1 MGYKQGGN
9 KKMKTTSKI
18 LSILLVLAMVLSIA
32 PFAFAAGADTG
43 VVINEVYG
51 GGNSG
56 AVYTN
61 DFVELY
67 NPTDADISLKGY
79 SLQYASYNG
88 TFSAQNVFS
97 FADDAA
103 IKANGYYLVQLA
115 AGSTVKDKPL
125 SGVDATGNLNLAG
138 KNGKIAL
145 VKGTDAISGKDDPK
159 VVDFVGFGTANEFEG
174 TGATVAPDNANSVS
188 RTNGKDTNDNTADF
202 AKGAPTPQGSGNA
215 SAGTGSEGGTGT
227 EGGNQ
232 GGTETAPALKD
243 ISVALAG
250 ANDASFKVKGVVTC
264 VDGQNIYL
272 QDATGAICARMSE
285 KPTDIKLGD
294 TIIAVGKKS
303 VYNGLPQLGSATYEK
318 STGLTL
324 TAKETTIG
332 ALTDADI
339 CGYVSLK
346 DLEVTEVYDN
356 DGQFSSPN
364 ITVKDAEGKT
374 IQLYKAVIE
383 KKDGA
388 WTVKVGD
395 VIDVKAAVSIYN
407 KLQLRNTSADEIVV
421 QVKDTTP
428 TPNPDPT
435 PEHEHKL
442 TKVEK
447 VDATTEKEGCKEHYK
462 CECGKL
468 FTDAEGKNETT
479 AGELAI
485 AKLTNTETDKK
496 DDTSDKKD
504 ETTGSGYTKVTDG
517 KLVSGT
523 YVLVT
528 SNGYAPTVLEKNWLL
543 SAQPTVSGNKV
554 TDAKNAV
561 LVLTV
566 DGNKVKITDAK
577 GNTVINQAKNN
588 KLDNLDGMWNW
599 KYDSATGTFTFD
611 DGVTEEGQTRYLAAA
626 GKNDNKFRAYRN
638 PSSEPDSYG
647 NTYYHQFTLYKLTDG
662 SNVSTG
668 DNTNVVAIVAIMIV
682 AMAGMAV
689 IVTNRKNWNV

>member
-1 MGYKQGGN
+1 
-9 KKMKTTSKI
+9 MKTTSKI

-32 PFAFAAGADTG
+32 PFAFAAEADATLSFETADNRKSASVTQQVWSANG
-43 VVINEVYG
+43 ITFTYDKADSTSDLAERVNPIRCYKNTSIKIAYAGMKKIVVHCN
-51 GGNSG
+51 
-56 AVYTN
+56 TK
-61 DFVELY
+61 D
-67 NPTDADISLKGY
+67 
-79 SLQYASYNG
+79 YATALGQSI
-88 TFSAQNVFS
+88 TASDDVKVTVDSKDVTIVFTSAQDS
-97 FADDAA
+97 
-103 IKANGYYLVQLA
+103 Y
-115 AGSTVKDKPL
+115 
-125 SGVDATGNLNLAG
+125 
-138 KNGKIAL
+138 
-145 VKGTDAISGKDDPK
+145 
-159 VVDFVGFGTANEFEG
+159 
-174 TGATVAPDNANSVS
+174 TVAL
-188 RTNGKDTNDNTADF
+188 TAGQVRIDSIDVYKT
-202 AKGAPTPQGSGNA
+202 A
-215 SAGTGSEGGTGT
+215 GT
-227 EGGNQ
+227 EGGNQGSEQ

-264 VDGQNIYL
+264 IDDKNIYL
-272 QDATGAICARMSE
+272 QDATGAICARVSE

-303 VYNGLPQLGSATYEK
+303 VFNGLPQLGSATYEK

-332 ALTDADI
+332 ALTNADI

-346 DLEVTEVYDN
+346 NLKVTDVYDK
-356 DGQFSSPN
+356 DGTYSNPN
-364 ITVKDAEGKT
+364 ITVEDAEGKT

-395 VIDVKAAVSIYN
+395 VIDVKAAVSTYN

-428 TPNPDPT
+428 TPDPDPT

-479 AGELAI
+479 ADKLAI

-566 DGNKVKITDAK
+566 DGNKVKITDAN

>member
-1 MGYKQGGN
+1 
-9 KKMKTTSKI
+9 MKTTSKI

-32 PFAFAAGADTG
+32 PFAFAAET
-43 VVINEVYG
+43 
-51 GGNSG
+51 
-56 AVYTN
+56 
-61 DFVELY
+61 
-67 NPTDADISLKGY
+67 
-79 SLQYASYNG
+79 
-88 TFSAQNVFS
+88 
-97 FADDAA
+97 
-103 IKANGYYLVQLA
+103 
-115 AGSTVKDKPL
+115 
-125 SGVDATGNLNLAG
+125 ATYQ
-138 KNGKIAL
+138 KIDKIADL
-145 VKGTDAISGKDDPK
+145 TAGTYKMGGYLESYKYTSNTEEKTSDFSDAPYHMWNGAKGTDLATVQYAYANNTLTAKDTDTAADIELVAVAGKANTYYIKSGNNYLSSTETKNRKLTLGTEPAEW
-159 VVDFVGFGTANEFEG
+159 VASNNANGGITLSSNGVCLGTA
-174 TGATVAPDNANSVS
+174 GATSKLLRSYTDENILKYGVVFF
-188 RTNGKDTNDNTADF
+188 KLTA
-202 AKGAPTPQGSGNA
+202 
-215 SAGTGSEGGTGT
+215 GT

-232 GGTETAPALKD
+232 GGTETVPKLKD

-264 VDGQNIYL
+264 IDDKNIYL

-324 TAKETTIG
+324 TAKKTTIG

-356 DGQFSSPN
+356 NGQFSSPN

-388 WTVKVGD
+388 WTVEVGD

-428 TPNPDPT
+428 TPDPDPT

-479 AGELAI
+479 ADKLAI

-566 DGNKVKITDAK
+566 DGNKVKITDAN

>member
-1 MGYKQGGN
+1 
-9 KKMKTTSKI
+9 MKTTSKI

-32 PFAFAAGADTG
+32 PFAFAAEADAT
-43 VVINEVYG
+43 
-51 GGNSG
+51 
-56 AVYTN
+56 
-61 DFVELY
+61 L
-67 NPTDADISLKGY
+67 
-79 SLQYASYNG
+79 
-88 TFSAQNVFS
+88 S
-97 FADDAA
+97 FATTDNRVEYSTEKQVWKQNG
-103 IKANGYYLVQLA
+103 ITVTNEKAQSRNDVGDYKNPARFY
-115 AGSTVKDKPL
+115 AGSTLNIAYTGMRMIVLTGCEKDM
-125 SGVDATGNLNLAG
+125 GAFVDAVNDIEGAKAVKNDTTIEITFAAATDSLTVNLTAQIRIG
-138 KNGKIAL
+138 AIQVYKN
-145 VKGTDAISGKDDPK
+145 AIN
-159 VVDFVGFGTANEFEG
+159 NEGE
-174 TGATVAPDNANSVS
+174 
-188 RTNGKDTNDNTADF
+188 
-202 AKGAPTPQGSGNA
+202 
-215 SAGTGSEGGTGT
+215 
-227 EGGNQ
+227 Q
-232 GGTETAPALKD
+232 GGTETAPELKD

-264 VDGQNIYL
+264 IDDKNIYL
-272 QDATGAICARMSE
+272 QDATGAICARVSE

-303 VYNGLPQLGSATYEK
+303 VFNGLPQLGNATYEK

-332 ALTDADI
+332 ALTNADI

-356 DGQFSSPN
+356 NGQFSSPN

-428 TPNPDPT
+428 TPDPNPT

-479 AGELAI
+479 ADELAI

-566 DGNKVKITDAK
+566 DGNKVKITDAN